1 MNLKQALCNAVS
13 RVYYR
18 TRINNPAK
26 SDYLEVYYRHQI
38 YLISKTRFSACVED
52 NNLVCVSN
60 DVTQTITTESPRSAR
75 RLMKKIFIG
84 MSPWYKRL
92 TRKALY
98 IVLACLLISFFSE
111 PSVSSQQANLL
122 GSEQSALGQ
131 QSPAVTQSPQAINVA
146 PAADSMGLP
155 PVPFSE

>member
-1 MNLKQALCNAVS
+1 MNVKQALCNAVS
-13 RVYYR
+13 RIYYR

-38 YLISKTRFSACVED
+38 YHIGKSRFSACVQD

-60 DVTQTITTESPRSAR
+60 GVTETITTGSPGSAR
-75 RLMKKIFIG
+75 RLMKKIFIS

-92 TRKALY
+92 TRKVLY

-111 PSVSSQQANLL
+111 PSVSSQQASLT
-122 GSEQSALGQ
+122 GSEQGALGQ
-131 QSPAVTQSPQAINVA
+131 QSPVVIQSPQTINVA